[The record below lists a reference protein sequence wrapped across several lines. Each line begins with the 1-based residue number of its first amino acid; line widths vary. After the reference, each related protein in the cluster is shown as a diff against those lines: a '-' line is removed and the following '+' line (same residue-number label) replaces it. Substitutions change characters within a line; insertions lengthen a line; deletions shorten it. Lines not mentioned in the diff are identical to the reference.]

1 VAAGGATL
9 ALGTST
15 LSVWGLLTGL
25 VLQGIGLGVV
35 LTVNDPVGMNGV
47 DEVDQGVAARV
58 IDTTEQMG
66 GAIGIAALTAFEL
79 GYYFH

>member
-1 VAAGGATL
+1 MAAGGATL

-15 LSVWGLLTGL
+15 PSGWGRLTGL
-25 VLQGIGLGVV
+25 GLQGLGLGVV